1 MDLFAQE
8 EDADICLY
16 GHLHRAAAWRN
27 GNTVFINPGSVLQP
41 RGDVKEKLYAKVIIT
56 KDKIKVD
63 FYTRD
68 HKLYPALSKEFDR

>member
-1 MDLFAQE
+1 
-8 EDADICLY
+8 
-16 GHLHRAAAWRN
+16 
-27 GNTVFINPGSVLQP
+27 LQP

>member
-1 MDLFAQE
+1 M
-8 EDADICLY
+8 C
-16 GHLHRAAAWRN
+16 N
-27 GNTVFINPGSVLQP
+27 GKTIFINPGSVLQP
-41 RGDVKEKLYAKVIIT
+41 RGEMSKEKLYAKVIIT